1 MHFQDGSSCSYLH
14 NLEELLGLKMTRI
27 LNPFLYPDWIYR
39 WTSTYRKEEK
49 ALKGYCQPAKDI
61 LVQQK
66 KSLPTVIRG
75 FMSPMKQK
83 DHEDTEMLKNEI
95 SGFIYAG
102 HDTCAI
108 TISNTLLLLAM
119 HPDIQEKVVAEI
131 RQHYSVLGEDIRYE
145 TLQELVYLEM
155 VLKESLRLLPV
166 IPFIGRK
173 PTQDITIGKYILPAG
188 VDVFI
193 DIFSIHHNSTYWGED
208 ADQFRPERFATKT
221 YDRSTYLPF
230 SAGMRNCVG
239 EQYAMISMKIML
251 IKILTSYRI
260 DTDLQRNDL
269 RMKLTV
275 TMKINNGYMVR
286 LARR

>member
-1 MHFQDGSSCSYLH
+1 
-14 NLEELLGLKMTRI
+14 MTRI

-39 WTSTYRKEEK
+39 WTSTYRKEQK
-49 ALKGYCQPAKDI
+49 ALEEYHQPARDI

-66 KSLPTVIRG
+66 KSLPTVISG
-75 FMSPMKQK
+75 FMSPMKK
-83 DHEDTEMLKNEI
+83 KHHEDTEMLETNI

-102 HDTCAI
+102 HETSSI
-108 TISNTLLLLAM
+108 TISNTLLFLAM
-119 HPDIQEKVVAEI
+119 HPDVQEQVVAEI
-131 RQHYSVLGEDIRYE
+131 RQHCGALGEDIRYE

-155 VLKESLRLLPV
+155 VLKESLRLLP
-166 IPFIGRK
+166 IAPFVGRK
-173 PTQDITIGKYILPAG
+173 PTQDISIGKYILPAG
-188 VDVFI
+188 VDVLI
-193 DIFSIHHNSTYWGED
+193 NIFSIHRNPTYWGED

-230 SAGMRNCVG
+230 SAGMRNCIG

-251 IKILTSYRI
+251 IKILTSYRL
-260 DTDLQRNDL
+260 DTDLQLKDL